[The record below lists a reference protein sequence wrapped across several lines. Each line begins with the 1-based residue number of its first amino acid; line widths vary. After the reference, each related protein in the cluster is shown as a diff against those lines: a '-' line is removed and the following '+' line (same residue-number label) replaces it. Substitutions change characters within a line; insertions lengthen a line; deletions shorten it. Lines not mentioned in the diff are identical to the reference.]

1 MTPWPWPITELKV
14 LILEQFQTQDIYTVY
29 IFPLVRT
36 KIPSKIKIS
45 LFRVFWAVNLCN
57 FVSFGNLAP
66 LEAVFADRGEV
77 IGVPAFPCQKPKLR
91 SEAKL
96 NPVSK
101 QTPPPQAIS
110 LSKAEQDNK
119 LSWIMRYLGNIQSKH
134 HIEKHHKEN
143 ILHQLS
149 SLLSR
154 RTLELSAPN
163 WIWKFDKVSFPR
175 NACCFLVRWIYLV
188 MLFPRISLFLSSYL
202 VWFDNLS
209 PISNLIKNQWNKYTS
224 NGHHH
229 IGQSRWSFI
238 SEDGKIDTDPQ
249 TFEIEF

>member
-1 MTPWPWPITELKV
+1 
-14 LILEQFQTQDIYTVY
+14 
-29 IFPLVRT
+29 
-36 KIPSKIKIS
+36 
-45 LFRVFWAVNLCN
+45 
-57 FVSFGNLAP
+57 
-66 LEAVFADRGEV
+66 
-77 IGVPAFPCQKPKLR
+77 
-91 SEAKL
+91 
-96 NPVSK
+96 
-101 QTPPPQAIS
+101 
-110 LSKAEQDNK
+110 
-119 LSWIMRYLGNIQSKH
+119 MRYLGHIQS
-134 HIEKHHKEN
+134 KHHKEN
-143 ILHQLS
+143 ILHQIS

-154 RTLELSAPN
+154 RTLELSAY

-249 TFEIEF
+249 TFEIEFQADKVNQADPANPSRAVIQFRAQLIQPGNCSSHTSLILKNTFFHWKFSHWRVHWMCSCGIDWMQSLLFYGKGKSHIQNCVFNQNWILDQTLSLIFSYHSSWTNSWCYNNQLYTSNL

>member
-57 FVSFGNLAP
+57 FVSFGNLMSFGP
-66 LEAVFADRGEV
+66 TWGSVCRPRRGNWR
-77 IGVPAFPCQKPKLR
+77 ALSLPCQKPKLR

-119 LSWIMRYLGNIQSKH
+119 LSWIMRYLGHIQSKH

-143 ILHQLS
+143 ILHQIS

-154 RTLELSAPN
+154 RTLELSAY
-163 WIWKFDKVSFPR
+163 WIWKFDKVSFSR

-188 MLFPRISLFLSSYL
+188 MLFPRRPVFLSLYL
-202 VWFDNLS
+202 VWFNNLS
-209 PISNLIKNQWNKYTS
+209 PIYNLIKNLWKKYTS
-224 NGHHH
+224 NGHHP
-229 IGQSRWSFI
+229 I
-238 SEDGKIDTDPQ
+238 S
-249 TFEIEF
+249 